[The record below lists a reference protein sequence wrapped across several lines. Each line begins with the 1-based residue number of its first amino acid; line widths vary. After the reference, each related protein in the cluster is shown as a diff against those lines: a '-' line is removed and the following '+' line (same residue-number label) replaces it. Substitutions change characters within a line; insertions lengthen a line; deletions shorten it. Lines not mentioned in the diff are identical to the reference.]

1 MDSVLR
7 PRDIQ
12 ARIRAGETPEDV
24 AAAAQTSV
32 DKIMGFATPVLA
44 ERAYQAE
51 LAQKASVRRRTA
63 TGPVGHLGQAVE
75 TFLEPH
81 GLTTEDVEWDAWR
94 REDGRWTVLA
104 TFLSGA
110 AQQTARFTYD
120 TGGRF
125 VVADN
130 DEARTLVGERT
141 AEEAAAPSASASITD
156 PDSASDSASA
166 SDDRLVEDDEHQL
179 ALGDDTLGMVLGR
192 PATPTGAAPGAPT
205 APAAPSAPA
214 APRVPSPEPE
224 VTEDLTPVARAL
236 RPPVTP
242 PAGTGDA
249 DWIVTQASERPERRA
264 EPAAEAVVEEPAAEP
279 VAEAPV
285 AEPAAEEPVG
295 VAPAPVADEPVEEP
309 VAEEA
314 PVEPSAPAEPVAVRP
329 TRPVAVPPVAERV
342 EPQDPFE
349 EALFAAPVPE
359 PRQEA
364 APAARDA
371 ASDPEADAERAEPAR
386 KPAAKAGRGRGR
398 ASVPSW
404 DEIMFGTPKDS

>member
-32 DKIMGFATPVLA
+32 DRIMGFATPVLA

-51 LAQKASVRRRTA
+51 LARKASVRRRTA

-75 TFLEPH
+75 AYLEPH
-81 GLTTEDVEWDAWR
+81 GLGVDDVEWDAWR

-104 TFLSGA
+104 TYLSGA
-110 AQQTARFTYD
+110 AQQTARFTFD

-130 DEARTLVGERT
+130 DEARALVGERT
-141 AEEAAAPSASASITD
+141 AEEPAAVAPVADAD
-156 PDSASDSASA
+156 PDDAAREDSAVG
-166 SDDRLVEDDEHQL
+166 SDTDSGTTTADADQL

-192 PATPTGAAPGAPT
+192 PADE
-205 APAAPSAPA
+205 APAGPSADESA
-214 APRVPSPEPE
+214 LSSEPE
-224 VTEDLTPVARAL
+224 SGPPSGPELTEDLTPVTRAV
-236 RPPVTP
+236 RSVP

-249 DWIVTQASERPERRA
+249 DWMVTQASDRPAPAAPAAPAAAAAPVDPVAVEPA
-264 EPAAEAVVEEPAAEP
+264 EPAAQD
-279 VAEAPV
+279 AP
-285 AEPAAEEPVG
+285 
-295 VAPAPVADEPVEEP
+295 DE
-309 VAEEA
+309 
-314 PVEPSAPAEPVAVRP
+314 
-329 TRPVAVPPVAERV
+329 
-342 EPQDPFE
+342 DPFE

-359 PRQEA
+359 PRDEPAPETAAAADPAEA
-364 APAARDA
+364 AEAAGPA
-371 ASDPEADAERAEPAR
+371 PEAEAEPR
-386 KPAAKAGRGRGR
+386 KQPAKSARGRGR

-404 DEIMFGTPKDS
+404 DEIMFGTPKDP